1 MNTLFI
7 LFRVLMVG
15 SSGVGK
21 TALCSQFV
29 SSDDKPNAY
38 LKIGT
43 VDQNIIATI
52 KMRNSFCYPL
62 YIVIFPILR

>member
-1 MNTLFI
+1 MNRLFI

-43 VDQNIIATI
+43 VHENIIAT
-52 KMRNSFCYPL
+52 MRNNFCYPL
-62 YIVIFPILR
+62 NIVIFPILR